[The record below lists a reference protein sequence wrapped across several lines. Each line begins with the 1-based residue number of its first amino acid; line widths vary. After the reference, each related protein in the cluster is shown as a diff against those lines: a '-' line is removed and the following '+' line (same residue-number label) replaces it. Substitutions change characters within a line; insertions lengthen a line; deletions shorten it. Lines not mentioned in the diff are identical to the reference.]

1 MAANT
6 QLYLIAGGAAAIVL
20 AILWRGVGRHNQT
33 SRLTR
38 RLRSAEEP
46 ADRARAGNE
55 LVDLGLRRAAR
66 PVLKVMPAE
75 RDARVCQSVA
85 LAVARRQW
93 EPSGVER
100 VAQLRR
106 WAADQLHTNGDVT
119 QFGPAVTRLSD
130 MGGPRLP
137 PRPPQGAPAGPATA
151 PPVAP
156 PVNAS
161 TGPQVMTQPPP
172 APPLPPPTA
181 PASMT
186 TASIPPAPPLVS
198 SAADLPWMPPRGDGP
213 S

>member
-6 QLYLIAGGAAAIVL
+6 QLYLIVGGAAAIVL
-20 AILWRGVGRHNQT
+20 AILWRAVARHNQT
-33 SRLTR
+33 SHLTR

-55 LVDLGLRRAAR
+55 LIDLGLRRAAQ
-66 PVLKVMPAE
+66 PVLKAMPSE
-75 RDARVCQSVA
+75 SDARVRQSVA

-93 EPSGVER
+93 EPSGADR

-106 WAADQLHTNGDVT
+106 WAADQLDTNGDVT

-137 PRPPQGAPAGPATA
+137 PRQPQGAPAGPANA

-161 TGPQVMTQPPP
+161 TGPQVMAPPPP
-172 APPLPPPTA
+172 APPQHPPTA
-181 PASMT
+181 QAPT
-186 TASIPPAPPLVS
+186 TTSSIPPAPPLVN
-198 SAADLPWMPPRGDGP
+198 APADRHWMPPRGDRSP
-213 S
+213 

>member
-6 QLYLIAGGAAAIVL
+6 QLYLVAGGAAAIVL
-20 AILWRGVGRHNQT
+20 AILWRAAAHHNQT

-46 ADRARAGNE
+46 ADRAHAGNE
-55 LVDLGLRRAAR
+55 LIDLGLRRVAR
-66 PVLKVMPAE
+66 PVLTAMASE
-75 RDARVCQSVA
+75 CDARVCQSVA

-93 EPSGVER
+93 EPSGADR

-106 WAADQLHTNGDVT
+106 WAADELDTNGDVT

-137 PRPPQGAPAGPATA
+137 PRQPQGAPARPATT

-161 TGPQVMTQPPP
+161 TGPQVMTQAPP
-172 APPLPPPTA
+172 APPPPPPTA
-181 PASMT
+181 QA
-186 TASIPPAPPLVS
+186 
-198 SAADLPWMPPRGDGP
+198 R
-213 S
+213 